1 MVRRFS
7 RCESGQA
14 AVEMALLLPV
24 LLLFVVGIIE
34 FGRAYHVKHV
44 VTDAAREGARRA
56 VVQDPRITQD
66 SVDAAIRTAV
76 SRAGYASGDITLS
89 FDRNSPPAG
98 HWREKGSM
106 QTVTV
111 SVPYRFKFFGALLKL
126 STGSE
131 TITVRSVLTM
141 RNE

>member
-1 MVRRFS
+1 MVSRWRR
-7 RCESGQA
+7 CDSGQA
-14 AVEMALLLPV
+14 VVEMALLLPF

-76 SRAGYASGDITLS
+76 SRAGYAPGAVTLS
-89 FDRNSPPAG
+89 FDRDPPPTG

-106 QTVTV
+106 QTIIV

-126 STGSE
+126 TTGAES
-131 TITVRSVLTM
+131 ITVSSTMTM